1 VIYEELHNSYQYR
14 LRQNH
19 EGAFLASPFFF
30 SKQTALDYKMSADPN
45 APSALD
51 LDDEPYESAEDQD
64 FQLDPAQD
72 ESELSSSEDEAA
84 EPAKKKRKTDKKAEI
99 VTEELDSGDE
109 ATIQKARDKR
119 NKSKKKMGKGK
130 NAVDEK
136 DLDFDEDEGGAGGF
150 VRTRAMKKHM

>member
-1 VIYEELHNSYQYR
+1 MLLHNPYQHR

-19 EGAFLASPFFF
+19 DGAFLASSFFIH
-30 SKQTALDYKMSADPN
+30 QQATLHYKMSADPN

-51 LDDEPYESAEDQD
+51 LDDEPYESAEDED

-84 EPAKKKRKTDKKAEI
+84 EPAKKKRKTDKKDEI
-99 VTEELDSGDE
+99 VADELDSGDE

-119 NKSKKKMGKGK
+119 NKLKRKKGKGK
-130 NAVDEK
+130 NVVDDE
-136 DLDFDEDEGGAGGF
+136 DMDFDEDEEGGAGGF